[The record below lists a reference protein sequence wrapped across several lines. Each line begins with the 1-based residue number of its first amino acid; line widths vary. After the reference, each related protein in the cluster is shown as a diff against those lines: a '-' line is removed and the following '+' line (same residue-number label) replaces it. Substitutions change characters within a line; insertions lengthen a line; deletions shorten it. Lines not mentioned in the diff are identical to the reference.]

1 MNQNLAAF
9 NVYNSTY
16 SKTCRIFPVL
26 YVIIKA
32 TYKFN
37 LLTHLQSKLSIWLY
51 KGALAH
57 NNRINISYWLF
68 LFHPFCI
75 CIPSPSFILRGKRW
89 ELRRSER
96 SESSA
101 DANLIDFILR
111 QTAWLMITALC
122 VNNSTEERSQD
133 FTENATDYF
142 RYIRASIS
150 SSCFIPSL
158 RSLLISAANGDIKRS
173 PVVKRLAR
181 NWIIPQSE
189 NVWKPRI
196 HSQILTSRDLQASEI
211 VMFLRT
217 IDS

>member
-1 MNQNLAAF
+1 MWSFKRHTSLIYWHTCNQSCQF
-9 NVYNSTY
+9 D
-16 SKTCRIFPVL
+16 
-26 YVIIKA
+26 
-32 TYKFN
+32 YKKGPW
-37 LLTHLQSKLSIWLY
+37 LTTIGSIYLI
-51 KGALAH
+51 LT
-57 NNRINISYWLF
+57 F
-68 LFHPFCI
+68 LFHPLCI

-89 ELRRSER
+89 ELWRSER
-96 SESSA
+96 SGSSERSA

-173 PVVKRLAR
+173 PVVKRLAH

-189 NVWKPRI
+189 NVWKRRV
-196 HSQILTSRDLQASEI
+196 HSHFQGLAGKCDCDVFTNY
-211 VMFLRT
+211 
-217 IDS
+217 